1 MNFDYLNRLTSL
13 NVGLLV
19 FSAAIVLILII
30 SLFSQKTKRKGYMR
44 LFLLCLIFNFIA
56 LISEGLVFAFEE
68 RKGMQLVIKVVA
80 AISYIG
86 SYATIVFW
94 MFSLLRFV
102 KEKYA
107 ITDVCAK
114 TVLVISIIQS
124 GLIIFSVI
132 SNYFFYV
139 DDNLLLRYTDEYF
152 LLFLLDVIV
161 ILLRVAFILQYKNEL
176 LSINRYSFFLFLILP
191 ILSVAFEWLWANTPR
206 YLINTL
212 TIALLYFMYNS
223 DLTTTILNK
232 EKELEESKITIML
245 SQIQPHFLYNTLTSI
260 ASLCDTDP
268 KVAKDVTINFS
279 NYLRG
284 NINSLSSSEMIPF
297 EKELQHIDCYLSI
310 EKVRFK
316 ERVEYVYDVKVK
328 DFKVP
333 PLTIQPIV
341 ENAVKHGICKKKEG
355 GTIKLSTYEQEK
367 DYVISIEDNGVGF
380 VIGEKKE
387 DGRKHI
393 GLENVESRLHKMCQ
407 GRIEI
412 ESEVNTGTKINI
424 FIPKK

>member
-1 MNFDYLNRLTSL
+1 MDFDYLNRLTSL
-13 NVGLLV
+13 NVGLLI
-19 FSAAIVLILII
+19 FSAAIILILII

-94 MFSLLRFV
+94 MFSLIRFV

-107 ITDVCAK
+107 ITDICAK

-124 GLIIFSVI
+124 GLVIFSVI

-152 LLFLLDVIV
+152 LLLLLEGIV
-161 ILLRVAFILQYKNEL
+161 ILLRIAFILQYKNEL

-191 ILSVAFEWLWANTPR
+191 VLSIAFEWFWANTPR

-212 TIALLYFMYNS
+212 TTALLYFMYNS

-260 ASLCDTDP
+260 ASLCDSDP

-279 NYLRG
+279 NYL
-284 NINSLSSSEMIPF
+284 
-297 EKELQHIDCYLSI
+297 
-310 EKVRFK
+310 
-316 ERVEYVYDVKVK
+316 RVEYVYDVKVK

-393 GLENVESRLHKMCQ
+393 GLENVESRLYKMCQ

>member
-1 MNFDYLNRLTSL
+1 
-13 NVGLLV
+13 
-19 FSAAIVLILII
+19 
-30 SLFSQKTKRKGYMR
+30 
-44 LFLLCLIFNFIA
+44 
-56 LISEGLVFAFEE
+56 
-68 RKGMQLVIKVVA
+68 
-80 AISYIG
+80 
-86 SYATIVFW
+86 
-94 MFSLLRFV
+94 
-102 KEKYA
+102 
-107 ITDVCAK
+107 
-114 TVLVISIIQS
+114 
-124 GLIIFSVI
+124 
-132 SNYFFYV
+132 
-139 DDNLLLRYTDEYF
+139 
-152 LLFLLDVIV
+152 
-161 ILLRVAFILQYKNEL
+161 
-176 LSINRYSFFLFLILP
+176 
-191 ILSVAFEWLWANTPR
+191 
-206 YLINTL
+206 
-212 TIALLYFMYNS
+212 MYNS

-260 ASLCDTDP
+260 ASLCDSDP

-393 GLENVESRLHKMCQ
+393 GLENVESRLYKMCQ